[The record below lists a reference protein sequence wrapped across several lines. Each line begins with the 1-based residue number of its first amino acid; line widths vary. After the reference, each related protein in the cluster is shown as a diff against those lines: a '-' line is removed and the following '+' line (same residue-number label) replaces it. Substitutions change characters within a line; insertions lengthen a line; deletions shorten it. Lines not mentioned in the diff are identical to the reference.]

1 MGYFIVFVNL
11 LVKEKNLKTFV
22 LRLNLMV
29 MAQFVDKVRFLI
41 GMVSTDPS
49 CWWIIISSFF
59 VSIPYRYGIY
69 MLVPTTEQKEDL
81 FDLTVMFQ
89 FLIGMVSTSKFQW
102 KELSLYLR
110 D

>member
-41 GMVSTDPS
+41 GMVSTKEEIL
-49 CWWIIISSFF
+49 WE
-59 VSIPYRYGIY
+59 
-69 MLVPTTEQKEDL
+69 TEQ
-81 FDLTVMFQ
+81 
-89 FLIGMVSTSKFQW
+89 
-102 KELSLYLR
+102 
-110 D
+110 